1 MPRSDPAGQQRRGG
15 SFQDT
20 ELVYP
25 EALEG
30 PRFGER
36 IWDIGAVSAR
46 TSMSERELDFSEVPE
61 EWVATIREV
70 LMITARPDHPEVVA
84 SGIVRRARPT
94 AVDTMATDFRR
105 LGIIARWA
113 RKRGLGG
120 PATWTP
126 PDADALLDDLR
137 AGRHRDDGHALS
149 SSSLH
154 HYVRL
159 IKMLRAFGPM
169 LTGGGLPFQPWG
181 ARSAANVASWV
192 RPVENKT
199 PPLRWDTWAPA
210 IAASWAFI
218 DRFSCDI
225 LGALAAAAA
234 LPEQAR
240 GPSGRHALNVVR
252 AWLADGGKVP
262 LHTGFGRSPGR
273 RGEPNLKLVCRRL
286 GINDN
291 TFRPAHGRY
300 SQDVVDL
307 LHTMARDPQAARF
320 GGLWTPAVTVTLDN
334 GGEMPWINELGLGEL
349 ELLVSILRAA
359 AYVLLASLS
368 GMRDSELQEL
378 TRNASTIADG
388 LPALASVQYK
398 GENSPQ
404 GRSRTWFGPPPVFR
418 VLEVLAQLSRHPTH
432 LFARSATNAG
442 AYDPQRDIPRLIAF
456 INDDPA
462 SRPGRGHGLGLKPI
476 HPTPAASINQTSL
489 RRSFCVYAARYPGA
503 EIGLGIQLGHAAL
516 RTTTGYASDGQ
527 QQVAQMLD
535 KDRQHVAREQVAA
548 LVLHATPIAGA
559 PTAELT
565 TLRAQVVADPSRAD
579 RVINAAGQR
588 YHLGVF
594 NDCLWNKARS
604 GCGPDGPKLAQG
616 ICKGAG
622 CANALFRPAHLPMVS
637 AHVERIDAFLDS
649 GRGHPELL
657 DDLRAQRVLYSHVIT
672 DIHTN
677 ATAGDN

>member
-1 MPRSDPAGQQRRGG
+1 MPRPDPAGQQQRRS
-15 SFQDT
+15 SFQAT

-25 EALEG
+25 DAPNG
-30 PRFGER
+30 PRFGEL
-36 IWDIGAVSAR
+36 IWNIGTLSAR
-46 TSMSERELDFSEVPE
+46 TSLAERELDFSDVPE
-61 EWVATIREV
+61 EWMTTIREV
-70 LMITARPDHPEVVA
+70 LMITAQPDHPEVVA
-84 SGIVRRARPT
+84 SGIVRRARPA

-113 RKRGLGG
+113 AERGLGG

-126 PDADALLDDLR
+126 SDAEALRDDLR
-137 AGRHRDDGHALS
+137 AGRHRDGGHGLAS
-149 SSSLH
+149 SSVH

-169 LTGGGLPFQPWG
+169 LTSGGLPFQPWG
-181 ARSAANVASWV
+181 ARSAANVASHV

-199 PPLRWDTWAPA
+199 PPLRWETWAPA

-218 DRFSCDI
+218 DRFSSDI
-225 LGALAAAAA
+225 LGAVAAAAV
-234 LPEQAR
+234 LPAQPR
-240 GPSGRHALNVVR
+240 GPSGRHALGVVR

-273 RGEPNLKLVCRRL
+273 LGEPNLKMVCRRL

-307 LHTMARDPQAARF
+307 LRAMAQDTQAAQF

-334 GGEMPWINELGLGEL
+334 GSEVPWINELGLGEL
-349 ELLVSILRAA
+349 ELLVSILRAS

-368 GMRDSELQEL
+368 GMRDSEFQEL
-378 TRNASTIADG
+378 TRNASTNADG

-398 GENSPQ
+398 GENSPD
-404 GRSRTWFGPPPVFR
+404 GRPRSWFGPPPVFR
-418 VLEVLAQLSRHPTH
+418 VLEVLAQLSQHPTH

-456 INDDPA
+456 VNDDPA

-535 KDRQHVAREQVAA
+535 KDRQDVAREQVAA
-548 LVLHATPIAGA
+548 LILDASPVAGA
-559 PTAELT
+559 PRGELT
-565 TLRAQVVADPSRAD
+565 TMRAQVVADPSRAD
-579 RVINAAGQR
+579 RIINAAGER
-588 YHLGVF
+588 YHLGIF

-616 ICKGAG
+616 VCKGAD
-622 CANALFRPAHLPMVS
+622 CANALFRPGHLPLVT

-657 DDLRAQRVLYSHVIT
+657 EGLRAQRALYSHVIT
-672 DIHTN
+672 DIHAN
-677 ATAGDN
+677 AAHKDD